1 MANLGNTI
9 INGAL
14 RVNGKINSSDV
25 ISAPSFV
32 GALTGNANTATK
44 LATARTI
51 NGVSFD
57 GSANIT
63 VADST
68 KLPLAGGTLTG
79 NISYNMNGSTQIP
92 FKVYGGDANGQGI
105 SVGAGGATIV
115 GSGESAKACE
125 SILAATTETLW
136 LASDNDMAFITNCQT
151 IGNRVSVNLSTSR
164 EFYPNVNN
172 TGTLGKS
179 NYKWNNVYATTF
191 TGNLSGNASTASKL
205 QTARNIAV
213 TGSVSGN
220 ANFDGSANINI
231 SVNRKGATVG
241 QSGSTNTKPWYKA
254 ASLSQKSG
262 NNDNH
267 IMFSVY
273 STYADRS
280 TKVGILKIHL
290 RTTGDGKWSSSEI
303 VWLSKSNDISVSD
316 FVLAHNTNVNPT
328 VVELWCKCN
337 QGYQGY
343 NFDVISEGYRVGRNF
358 EWTMYNTWTVGSQDA
373 PTNGYTQQTSTL
385 LTLANPIS
393 GNAATATKLQT
404 ARTIGVSGVTGTAQS
419 FNGTANIVI
428 PITAVPSTLLTNK
441 SAIKGSEITNDKHWI
456 PSSDA
461 SVTNFVSMTAEE
473 YAANASSLA
482 TGTIVAITD
491 GVEGYVTTQ
500 ATSLT
505 CDLPLDL

>member
-1 MANLGNTI
+1 MASLGNTI

-14 RVNGKINSSDV
+14 RVNGRINSSDV
-25 ISAPSFV
+25 ISAPSFT
-32 GALTGNANTATK
+32 GALTGNADTATK
-44 LATARTI
+44 LKTARTI
-51 NGVSFD
+51 NGTSFD
-57 GSANIT
+57 GSGNIT
-63 VADST
+63 TANWGTARNVGIVNSDGTGTAVTVSVNGSGNVNL
-68 KLPLAGGTLTG
+68 KLPATIKASLTG
-79 NISYNMNGSTQIP
+79 NADTATKLQTARTINGTSFDGSSNITTTNWGTARNITIQDSTA
-92 FKVYGGDANGQGI
+92 AN
-105 SVGAGGATIV
+105 
-115 GSGESAKACE
+115 SGTA
-125 SILAATTETLW
+125 
-136 LASDNDMAFITNCQT
+136 
-151 IGNRVSVNLSTSR
+151 VSVNGSG
-164 EFYPNVNN
+164 NVN
-172 TGTLGKS
+172 LKLP
-179 NYKWNNVYATTF
+179 ATIAAS
-191 TGNLSGNASTASKL
+191 LSGNASTASKL

-241 QSGSTNTKPWYKA
+241 QGGSTNTKPWYKA

-273 STYADRS
+273 STYADGS

-328 VVELWCKCN
+328 IVELWCKCN

-343 NFDVISEGYRVGRNF
+343 NFDVISEGNRVGRNS
-358 EWTMYNTWTVGSQDA
+358 EWTMYSTWTTGSQDA

-393 GNAATATKLQT
+393 GNATTATKLQT

-428 PITAVPSTLLTNK
+428 PITAVPASLLTGKN
-441 SAIKGSEITNDKHWI
+441 AIKGSEINNDKHWI
-456 PSSDA
+456 PSSNS
-461 SVTNFVSMTAEE
+461 SVTNFVTMTAKD
-473 YAANASSLA
+473 YASQANNLA

-491 GVEGYVTTQ
+491 GAEGYVTTQ